1 MYTNDLGFDRTETR
15 SGAITRYMRMC
26 ICLARLTV
34 GSPAGMS
41 DTTGSFQC
49 LTAICLFDQI
59 GQTPLCFHDL
69 CQILSITDSQS
80 SRIISSIFQF
90 RQTIQQDRC
99 CQLTHRL
106 LLNQHDFHRFQAGQN
121 AIASARILGEDDMA
135 ALLTADTAAVLGHIL
150 INILIAD
157 SGLA

>member
-1 MYTNDLGFDRTETR
+1 MYTNDLGFDRAGTR

-59 GQTPLCFHDL
+59 GQTTLCFHDL

-80 SRIISSIFQF
+80 GRIISSIFQF

-99 CQLTHRL
+99 CLSVSCKTNDSTHRFIPPDIYFSRL
-106 LLNQHDFHRFQAGQN
+106 LYFPSYAKRLRVIARVVIDFTPYIPFRRSH
-121 AIASARILGEDDMA
+121 
-135 ALLTADTAAVLGHIL
+135 
-150 INILIAD
+150 
-157 SGLA
+157 